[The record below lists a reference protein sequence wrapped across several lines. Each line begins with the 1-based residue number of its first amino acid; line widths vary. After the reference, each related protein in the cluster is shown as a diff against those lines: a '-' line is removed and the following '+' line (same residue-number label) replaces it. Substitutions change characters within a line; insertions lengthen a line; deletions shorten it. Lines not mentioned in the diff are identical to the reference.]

1 MEYGFRALMEFL
13 NQRNITEAD
22 SPQIPKSSAPIPK
35 PRPEAPQ
42 YDTTTMDLYR
52 DYISS
57 QDHGTDVVI
66 GKGGELGDTGEPF
79 RQTDHT
85 VVPVPKIRG
94 GYPKSAHVS
103 IYQPP
108 K

>member
-22 SPQIPKSSAPIPK
+22 SPQNTNNSVPIPK
-35 PRPEAPQ
+35 PRPSNAPP
-42 YDTTTMDLYR
+42 YRPVVLDTETVQHYG
-52 DYISS
+52 DYLNRPL
-57 QDHGTDVVI
+57 D
-66 GKGGELGDTGEPF
+66 GKFTASDGIEY
-79 RQTDHT
+79 
-85 VVPVPKIRG
+85 PVPKIRG

>member
-22 SPQIPKSSAPIPK
+22 SPQNTNNSVPIPK
-35 PRPEAPQ
+35 PRPSNAPLPKPRPLL
-42 YDTTTMDLYR
+42 DTETVKYYR
-52 DYISS
+52 DYILRPH
-57 QDHGTDVVI
+57 DGTFTASD
-66 GKGGELGDTGEPF
+66 GNDY
-79 RQTDHT
+79 Q
-85 VVPVPKIRG
+85 VPKIRG
-94 GYPKSAHVS
+94 GYPKSAHVP